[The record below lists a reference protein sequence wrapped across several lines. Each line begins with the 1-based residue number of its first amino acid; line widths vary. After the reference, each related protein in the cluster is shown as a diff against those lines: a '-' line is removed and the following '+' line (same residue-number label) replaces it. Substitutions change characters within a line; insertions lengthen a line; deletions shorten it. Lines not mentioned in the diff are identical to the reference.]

1 MWQGLDV
8 LVVWFR
14 VVVWSWWLLREEA
27 VFVCWSYFGLE
38 QQLPPQQRQQ
48 QGLRPFLSIRS
59 TLLFSP
65 SFMTIESNTIFVFSF
80 LGWRLPKTISNASLN
95 IPSNDNVM
103 EVGVHKISYCIL
115 FYLVNILWFSS
126 CLLAYFYDF
135 HYALKVMV

>member
-1 MWQGLDV
+1 MYVFYICEYILLLDNYFCVDLWQGLDV

-14 VVVWSWWLLREEA
+14 VVVWSWWLWREEA

-80 LGWRLPKTISNASLN
+80 LCWRLPKTKSKAKSQKSTNSKESMN
-95 IPSNDNVM
+95 IDSCNII
-103 EVGVHKISYCIL
+103 HKKRR
-115 FYLVNILWFSS
+115 N
-126 CLLAYFYDF
+126 
-135 HYALKVMV
+135 